1 MTHWT
6 ILLLAVEEAAEGGLF
21 DFNATLPFMALQFLI
36 LAAILNAIF
45 YKPLTQAI
53 DERDEYI
60 RSKKQEAKELLA
72 KAEQLAKQYEQELA
86 SSRKQAQ
93 QIIAQAQA
101 DAQKKAANEIAA
113 AMQAAQNQREQAQ
126 KEINQQKQEAL
137 ASLEQQ
143 VDALSRQILERLLGS
158 ELVNS

>member
-6 ILLLAVEEAAEGGLF
+6 LLATAETATGGLF

-36 LAAILNAIF
+36 LAAILNKIF
-45 YKPLTQAI
+45 YKPLTHAI
-53 DERDEYI
+53 DARDEYI
-60 RSKKQEAKELLA
+60 RSNQQEAKERLA

-101 DAQKKAANEIAA
+101 DAQKMATNEIAA

-143 VDALSRQILERLLGS
+143 VDALSRQILEKLLGS